1 MISATSSKYLL
12 FLSTANRHILSF
24 NMRDWN
30 LESRLNTL
38 HASTA
43 MDVLADRILIYGL
56 GDDGYGCVFFK
67 EEFR

>member
-1 MISATSSKYLL
+1 MICATSSKYLL
-12 FLSTANRHILSF
+12 FLSTANRQILSF

-30 LESRLNTL
+30 LENRVNTL
-38 HASTA
+38 HACTA

>member
-1 MISATSSKYLL
+1 MICATSSKYLL
-12 FLSTANRHILSF
+12 FLSTANRQILSF

-30 LESRLNTL
+30 LENRVNTL